1 MAGSCCWVSA
11 TSFTND
17 VPAENRDEIIM
28 PARIR
33 DTAWSALDRRL
44 TSQAAA
50 TASSPQQNAAAEM
63 PKYPAPSKMATAA
76 PKPAPVEAP
85 RMSGDTMGLRNMP

>member
-11 TSFTND
+11 TSFTKD

-28 PARIR
+28 PAKIR
-33 DTAWSALDRRL
+33 ATVWFVLDRRL
-44 TSQAAA
+44 TSHAAA
-50 TASSPQQNAAAEM
+50 TASRPQQKAAAEM
-63 PKYPAPSKMATAA
+63 PKYPAPSRIASAA

-85 RMSGDTMGLRNMP
+85 RMSGDTMGLRNIP